1 MSRKIDIANMSD
13 QDPAPSSE
21 KSKLCD
27 VKRSTVVEDVVDRFS
42 K

>member
-21 KSKLCD
+21 KSCD